1 MISSWYRIWKNLHHG
16 RLPISSTSGLTAGSC
31 TKSCGVF
38 LSFHQNDTISQVLK
52 VLFFG
57 HLKHEECLSE
67 CRSYDWNFLL
77 AACLLEVCIDETAPE
92 RLGVTLA
99 RQKFDFFGA

>member
-1 MISSWYRIWKNLHHG
+1 MEGYQYRAQADSPQAAAQSPVQ
-16 RLPISSTSGLTAGSC
+16 RLPLR
-31 TKSCGVF
+31 V
-38 LSFHQNDTISQVLK
+38 SFCQNDTISQVLK

-57 HLKHEECLSE
+57 YLKHEECLSE